1 VAAEAVAAVEA
12 AERLQLEEEAAVLA
26 LGMQRDALRLQE
38 AQAQLGSSVVPP
50 AAPVPHHPAHQQ
62 DFPIVERPPCA

>member
-12 AERLQLEEEAAVLA
+12 AGRLQLEEAAVLA

>member
-12 AERLQLEEEAAVLA
+12 AGRLQLEEAAVLA

-38 AQAQLGSSVVPP
+38 AQAQLGSVVPP

-62 DFPIVERPPCA
+62 DVPIVERATV